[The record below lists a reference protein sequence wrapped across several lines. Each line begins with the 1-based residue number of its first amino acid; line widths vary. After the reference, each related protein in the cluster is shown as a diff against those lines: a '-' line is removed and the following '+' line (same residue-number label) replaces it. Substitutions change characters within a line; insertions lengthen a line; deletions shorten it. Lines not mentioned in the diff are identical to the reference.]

1 MQRHRALARL
11 ALLGS
16 ALVWGTSFVVV
27 QKALADLPVFHL
39 LACRFLLATLLLLPI
54 ARGRWSREALR
65 DGGVIGLLL
74 FAGFVLQTYGLLWTT
89 PSRSAFLTG
98 LSVVLV
104 PLVGLLLGRPLRL
117 WQLAGSLCAALGL
130 YVLYRPAA
138 GAASVPFGRGDFL
151 TLACAVVFA
160 FYVLQVEKAVRRH
173 SLRSIAV
180 LQFGIVAF
188 LSLPSFAIN
197 PPRPEE
203 FTGYALFAILLMG
216 VLATA
221 GAFLCQ
227 LYAQRHLS
235 AVETGVI
242 LTLEPVI
249 AAAFSVLLGIE
260 RWTTSLTLGGALV
273 IAAMLLSELGGRSG
287 PGTAPA
293 TAPVPRSEAGSEP
306 DPAA

>member
-27 QKALADLPVFHL
+27 QKALEDLPVFHL
-39 LACRFLLATLLLLPI
+39 LACRFLLATLLLLPL
-54 ARGRWSREALR
+54 ARGKWSRELLR

-104 PLVGLLLGRPLRL
+104 PLAGLLLGRPLRL
-117 WQLAGSLCAALGL
+117 WQLAGSICAALGL
-130 YVLYRPAA
+130 YALYRPAA
-138 GAASVPFGRGDFL
+138 GAENVPFNRGDFL
-151 TLACAVVFA
+151 TLLCAIVFA
-160 FYVLQVEKAVRRH
+160 FYVLRIEKAVRRH
-173 SLRSIAV
+173 SVRAIAV
-180 LQFGIVAF
+180 LQFGIVAL
-188 LSLPSFAIN
+188 LSFPSFLIT

-203 FTGYALFAILLMG
+203 FTGYALFAILVMG

-249 AAAFSVLLGIE
+249 AAAFSVLLRVE
-260 RWTTSLTLGGALV
+260 SWTASLTIGGALV
-273 IAAMLLSELGGRSG
+273 LAAMLLSETGGG
-287 PGTAPA
+287 PVFG
-293 TAPVPRSEAGSEP
+293 VKSES
-306 DPAA
+306 DAAA